1 MTSPNK
7 RVRFTKNEVNAPKT
21 TPAMLVLS
29 PKGAAQAAV
38 RAYAASLSHTLSP
51 IILTAGEHF
60 VDRVHKLITKGTQ
73 FNKMTDDDDFIP
85 RSARLVNFNFRVCK
99 EVEVNPD
106 FAVIQEDTANLVN
119 YFKKELKFKIM
130 ATLKIE
136 VSILK
141 KRLYDNLAKDM
152 DRVVV
157 ASLTANGKDPAQ
169 AHEIISSILH
179 FHSDEFLSNTDVEL
193 DEFYEIYK
201 QVHALDVFPIS
212 PLPSQDDMNDLTENA
227 DGTLV
232 PHSVVTPP
240 RLRMPNYMRP
250 NMVNAATRAEQVQ
263 QSIALPYKT
272 ALFNTFT
279 NPMKVYFERREQVII
294 DNTLRRFHEESTL
307 TDSTAETEARLG
319 LEETASPELV
329 EDLVRRLTSE
339 HAAAAKAEIGQLKK
353 QISDLKSSKKE
364 RAPRQKAQKKTPKQS
379 QADPKADARGKGRSK
394 QKSTK
399 KQDSKKKKKTK
410 NKPASKTKRN

>member
-1 MTSPNK
+1 M
-7 RVRFTKNEVNAPKT
+7 
-21 TPAMLVLS
+21 
-29 PKGAAQAAV
+29 
-38 RAYAASLSHTLSP
+38 
-51 IILTAGEHF
+51 
-60 VDRVHKLITKGTQ
+60 
-73 FNKMTDDDDFIP
+73 
-85 RSARLVNFNFRVCK
+85 
-99 EVEVNPD
+99 
-106 FAVIQEDTANLVN
+106 
-119 YFKKELKFKIM
+119 
-130 ATLKIE
+130 
-136 VSILK
+136 
-141 KRLYDNLAKDM
+141 
-152 DRVVV
+152 
-157 ASLTANGKDPAQ
+157 
-169 AHEIISSILH
+169 
-179 FHSDEFLSNTDVEL
+179 EL

-339 HAAAAKAEIGQLKK
+339 HATAAKAEIGQLKK

-379 QADPKADARGKGRSK
+379 QADPKADARGKGRST
-394 QKSTK
+394 QKSPK
-399 KQDSKKKKKTK
+399 KQDSKKKKRTK